1 MLTGQASSARY
12 SAYIAQILRNRQ
24 AGNQNRAIKQKLQQ
38 VMLALSAKSVESVT
52 NINELIYY
60 PTVVLSLI

>member
-38 VMLALSAKSVESVT
+38 VIECKNLYVETVT

-60 PTVVLSLI
+60 PTIVLSLI